1 MNLSPTC
8 AALAP
13 ILDVPINDHKLCS
26 TVRRVPILS
35 HIGWLQACTSGLR
48 RFQVMKE
55 LSLKPAIGCCE
66 KLFSRHFVYRPS
78 SSICC
83 IQLGPKQMSVNMN
96 QDLEVTRYINS
107 IQQIP
112 RLSRERELELC
123 RLWVSDHDE
132 QAKDELVRANLRYV
146 VAIALKYRRYG
157 LPLADL
163 MAEGSI
169 GIMHALTKF
178 EPEREFRFVTYSAYW
193 IRACILSYI
202 IRSWS
207 MVGGGSGALR
217 SKMFFK
223 LRREK
228 VRITNLVGDGEEAD
242 RMLAERLNMP
252 QEQVMAMLN
261 RLELR
266 DISLDTPVYDNGVA
280 TLVDTLPSSDTSQ
293 EEIFSNS
300 QGKKQTQNVVR
311 AALDTLDRR
320 ERFIVEHR
328 LMADTEEEK
337 SLAELGRVLGV
348 SRERAR
354 QIEVR
359 AKRKLKV
366 RIGEMIAN
374 AGLDT
379 ESLVNAA

>member
-1 MNLSPTC
+1 MP
-8 AALAP
+8 
-13 ILDVPINDHKLCS
+13 
-26 TVRRVPILS
+26 
-35 HIGWLQACTSGLR
+35 
-48 RFQVMKE
+48 
-55 LSLKPAIGCCE
+55 
-66 KLFSRHFVYRPS
+66 
-78 SSICC
+78 
-83 IQLGPKQMSVNMN
+83 VNMN
-96 QDLEVTRYINS
+96 QDLEVTRYISS

-123 RLWVSDHDE
+123 RLWVTDRDE

-157 LPLADL
+157 LPLSDL

-228 VRITNLVGDGEEAD
+228 VRITNLVGEGELAD
-242 RMLAERLNMP
+242 EMLAERLNMP
-252 QEQVMAMLN
+252 REQVVAMLN
-261 RLELR
+261 RLEMR
-266 DISLDTPVYDNGVA
+266 DISLDTPVYDNGLA
-280 TLVDTLPSSDTSQ
+280 TLVDTIPSGDTNQ
-293 EEIFSNS
+293 EEIYSNS
-300 QGKKQTQNVVR
+300 QGQQQTQSVVR
-311 AALDTLDRR
+311 AALATLDRR

-328 LMADTEEEK
+328 LMADSEEEK

-366 RIGEMIAN
+366 RIAEMIAN
-374 AGLDT
+374 ASLD
-379 ESLVNAA
+379 SGALVNAA